1 MLRRHPGL
9 YCQCSSANLRLT
21 SRGERY
27 LAPSCCDLIAR
38 MYQKQR
44 ELLHISSG
52 VVARRSDGLE
62 ECFDAGD
69 GATICFI
76 VGRNVWS
83 EDGREVQQ
91 A

>member
-1 MLRRHPGL
+1 
-9 YCQCSSANLRLT
+9 
-21 SRGERY
+21 
-27 LAPSCCDLIAR
+27 
-38 MYQKQR
+38 MYHKQR
-44 ELLHISSG
+44 KLLHISSG
-52 VVARRSDGLE
+52 VVAGRSDGLE